1 MNSIE
6 RSGWDLKFQ
15 NYWGYTIA
23 AEGNEKM
30 AQALCT
36 RLFAH
41 IGLFRD
47 EATRHFQQ
55 IVDSLHLP
63 DSELKPEKYNEDT
76 IQDAGVFDEHDNRLY
91 TGEERSQG
99 STLNKLNFNMVE
111 HNVFLHNNIYYKVT
125 NLNEQLSM
133 CRVKASDPSP
143 RNRRDA
149 CEGSDD
155 GRGVRRDD
163 GSRVRLASFR
173 GHDKFARL
181 RRVAPLKT
189 VPCTRAALAKARA
202 PVFAA

>member
-30 AQALCT
+30 AQALCM

-47 EATRHFQQ
+47 EATKHFRQ

-111 HNVFLHNNIYYKVT
+111 QNVFLHNNIFYKVT
-125 NLNEQLSM
+125 NLNEQLIMS
-133 CRVKASDPSP
+133 RVKTSDPY
-143 RNRRDA
+143 DV
-149 CEGSDD
+149 DD
-155 GRGVRRDD
+155 FV
-163 GSRVRLASFR
+163 SRTVQDLTQKSSNKFIAPK
-173 GHDKFARL
+173 DKRS
-181 RRVAPLKT
+181 VEKWK
-189 VPCTRAALAKARA
+189 VYGK
-202 PVFAA
+202 